1 MPILQHQDGIGGG
14 KVLKKLHRLQ
24 ELLKGYGKVAVAYSG
39 GVDSSFLL
47 RVALDTLGKDNVLAI
62 TILSSVTPREEL
74 AETEKFLASMDVNH
88 IFIRKNVFEIPGFKE
103 NPTDRCYIC
112 KLKVFEEILARAA
125 EKGITTVVDGTNA
138 DDEGD
143 YRPGLK
149 ALQELKVLSPLK
161 LSGLTK
167 NEIRELSREL
177 ELGTWNKPSLACL
190 ASRIPYHEEIT
201 EEKLNMV
208 DRAEAYLRS
217 LGFKQL
223 RVRCHE
229 RLARIELLPEDI
241 TKVLIAGLG
250 RQIDNKLKEIGFN
263 YVSLDLLGYR
273 TGSMNEA
280 IGK

>member
-1 MPILQHQDGIGGG
+1 ME
-14 KVLKKLHRLQ
+14 KLSILQ
-24 ELLKGYGKVAVAYSG
+24 ELLRSCGKVAVAYSG

-74 AETEKFLASMDVNH
+74 AETEKFLAFMDVNH
-88 IFIRKNVFEIPGFKE
+88 IFIKKNVFEIPGFKE

-112 KLKVFEEILARAA
+112 KHKVFEEIIARAA
-125 EKGITTVVDGTNA
+125 EKGITTVLDGTNA

-149 ALQELKVLSPLK
+149 ALQELKVISPLK

-167 NEIRELSREL
+167 NEIREFSREL
-177 ELGTWNKPSLACL
+177 GLDTWNKPSLACL

-201 EEKLNMV
+201 EEKLSMV
-208 DRAEAYLRS
+208 DRAEAYLRG
-217 LGFKQL
+217 LGFRQL

-241 TKVLIAGLG
+241 KRVFEEGLSKV
-250 RQIDNKLKEIGFN
+250 IDNKLKEIGFH
-263 YVSLDLLGYR
+263 YVSLDLIGYR

>member
-1 MPILQHQDGIGGG
+1 ME
-14 KVLKKLHRLQ
+14 KLVKLQ
-24 ELLKGYGKVAVAYSG
+24 ELLKSYGRVAVAYSG

-47 RVALDTLGKDNVLAI
+47 KVALDTLGKDNVFGI

-74 AETEKFLASMDVNH
+74 AETEKFLSAMDVNH
-88 IFIRKNVFEIPGFKE
+88 LFIKKNVFDIPGFKE

-112 KLKVFEEILARAA
+112 KHKIFEEILERAG
-125 EKGITTVVDGTNA
+125 ENGITTVLDGTNA

-167 NEIRELSREL
+167 NEIRELSKAMKL
-177 ELGTWNKPSLACL
+177 NTWNKPSLACL
-190 ASRIPYHEEIT
+190 ASRVPYHEEIT
-201 EEKLNMV
+201 EEKLAMV
-208 DRAEAYLRS
+208 DKAEAYLRS
-217 LGFKQL
+217 LGFEQS
-223 RVRCHE
+223 RVRCHGK
-229 RLARIELLPEDI
+229 LARIELMPGDTGRVFEE
-241 TKVLIAGLG
+241 GL
-250 RQIDNKLKEIGFN
+250 NKAINDKMKEIGFQ
-263 YVSLDLLGYR
+263 YVALDLIGYR

>member
-1 MPILQHQDGIGGG
+1 ML
-14 KVLKKLHRLQ
+14 RSC
-24 ELLKGYGKVAVAYSG
+24 GKVAVAYSG

-74 AETEKFLASMDVNH
+74 AETEKFLAFMDVNH
-88 IFIRKNVFEIPGFKE
+88 IFIKKNVFEIPGFKE

-112 KLKVFEEILARAA
+112 KHKVFEEIIARAA
-125 EKGITTVVDGTNA
+125 EKGITTVLDGTNA

-149 ALQELKVLSPLK
+149 ALQELKVISPLK

-167 NEIRELSREL
+167 NEIREFSREL
-177 ELGTWNKPSLACL
+177 GLDTWNKPSLACL

-201 EEKLNMV
+201 EEKLSMV
-208 DRAEAYLRS
+208 DRAEAYLRG
-217 LGFKQL
+217 LGFRQL

-241 TKVLIAGLG
+241 KRVFEEGLSKV
-250 RQIDNKLKEIGFN
+250 IDNKLKEIGFH
-263 YVSLDLLGYR
+263 YVSLDLIGYR